1 MRALHGSWRVLVGAG
16 LLATI
21 AVTGCTA
28 GPTSSSPG
36 TAGDG
41 QPTSQPTTTAVG
53 TPPAGQSS
61 APTPS
66 ASSSASPT
74 ESAGIE
80 NLLVSSALRSQL
92 TTAYVAFRQISVS
105 DVSGTRADSV
115 YYAYAQAT
123 NTYWAMADF
132 MPAQTAP
139 QNVQV
144 GFQDGGS
151 TGLFTKI
158 GSGPWRVRRGGI
170 PAVCVE
176 SEFFPKSVL
185 AAWAISTNRPPGL
198 NC

>member
-1 MRALHGSWRVLVGAG
+1 MRAFPSSWRVLVGAG

-28 GPTSSSPG
+28 GSTSSPG
-36 TAGDG
+36 AVGDG
-41 QPTSQPTTTAVG
+41 QPTSQPATTAVG
-53 TPPAGQSS
+53 TAPAGQSS
-61 APTPS
+61 AATP
-66 ASSSASPT
+66 SASPT

-80 NLLVSSALRSQL
+80 DLLVTNAVRSQL
-92 TTAYVAFRQISVS
+92 TAAYVAFRQISVS
-105 DVSGTRADSV
+105 DVSGTQPNSV
-115 YYAYAQAT
+115 YYAYDQTT

-151 TGLFTKI
+151 SGLFTKI
-158 GSGPWRVRRGGI
+158 GSGPWQVRQGGI

-176 SEFFPKSVL
+176 SQFFPKSVL